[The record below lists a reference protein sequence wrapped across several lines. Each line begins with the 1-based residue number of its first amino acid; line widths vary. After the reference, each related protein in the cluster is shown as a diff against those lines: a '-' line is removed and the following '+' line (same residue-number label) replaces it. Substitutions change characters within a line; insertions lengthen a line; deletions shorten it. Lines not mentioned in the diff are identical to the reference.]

1 MKSYRFYPLRPAGLR
16 GACQTDRAEYY
27 STQKIPMPKFIILED
42 ANIGKI
48 SLAVDKILKMG
59 RDVTSRG
66 ETVTTIYLTTS
77 VKKENSYDIVEVY
90 DDIETIT
97 DMLNKK

>member
-1 MKSYRFYPLRPAGLR
+1 
-16 GACQTDRAEYY
+16 
-27 STQKIPMPKFIILED
+27 MPKFIILED

>member
-1 MKSYRFYPLRPAGLR
+1 
-16 GACQTDRAEYY
+16 
-27 STQKIPMPKFIILED
+27 MPKFIILED

-90 DDIETIT
+90 EDIETIT